1 MKQRT
6 PGCVLDTVAVTPGRL
21 SSSHYLDRD
30 TAPAGRRALWR
41 ERLATA
47 ATAGGANTERR
58 TADHKA
64 MDLGSPT
71 SNAEHPTSNSQ
82 RRRHRAGV
90 GVRIGDGKT
99 GNGHQASGGQT
110 AEAGAAPRATWH
122 GAGQTV
128 KTAEYAERVG
138 NGASRMIE

>member
-1 MKQRT
+1 
-6 PGCVLDTVAVTPGRL
+6 
-21 SSSHYLDRD
+21 
-30 TAPAGRRALWR
+30 
-41 ERLATA
+41 
-47 ATAGGANTERR
+47 
-58 TADHKA
+58 